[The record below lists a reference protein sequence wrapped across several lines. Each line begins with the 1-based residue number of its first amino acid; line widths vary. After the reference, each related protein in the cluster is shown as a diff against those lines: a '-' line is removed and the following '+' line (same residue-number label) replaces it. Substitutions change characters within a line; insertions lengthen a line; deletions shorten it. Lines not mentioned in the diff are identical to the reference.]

1 MKRIFIG
8 LIMASFLTACAQ
20 QGSGYGNGGGFMTRS
35 DGGVSKS
42 GIGTIAGGAAGAIAG
57 SNVGK
62 GKGNIAAIAVGT
74 LLGAALGNN
83 VGQSLDNADI
93 SRYNQTSQRT
103 LETAPSGQQVA
114 WNNPDSGNYGTITPV
129 NVYQNDAGQYCREY
143 SQTINV
149 GGRNESAY
157 GRACRQPNGSWRIV
171 E

>member
-1 MKRIFIG
+1 MKRVIIG

-20 QGSGYGNGGGFMTRS
+20 QGGGGGFMTRS
-35 DGGVSKS
+35 DGGVSKA
-42 GIGTIAGGAAGAIAG
+42 GVGTIAGGAAGAIAG

-83 VGQSLDNADI
+83 IGGSLDNADLA
-93 SRYNQTSQRT
+93 RYNQTSQRA

-114 WNNPDSGNYGTITPV
+114 WNNPDTGNYGTVTPV

-157 GRACRQPNGSWRIV
+157 GRACRQGDGSWRIV

>member
-1 MKRIFIG
+1 MKRILVG

-20 QGSGYGNGGGFMTRS
+20 QGGGGMMTRS
-35 DGGVSKS
+35 DGGVSKA
-42 GIGTIAGGAAGAIAG
+42 GVGTIAGGAAGAIAG
-57 SNVGK
+57 SNIGGGK
-62 GKGNIAAIAVGT
+62 GRVAAIAIGT

-83 VGQSLDNADI
+83 VGQSLDNADLAA
-93 SRYNQTSQRT
+93 YNNTSQRA

-114 WNNPDSGNYGTITPV
+114 WNNPDSGNYGTVTPV

-149 GGRNESAY
+149 GGRQESAY
-157 GRACRQPNGSWRIV
+157 GRACRQSDGTWKIV